1 MERNRATAIVGV
13 LSSRGEVLPRY
24 ELGSPSMINA
34 PQLER
39 DLLRF
44 ICDKLAAPEIATS
57 IDRDTRLFEDRVVD
71 SLKILELIAF
81 VQSAIGRKIP
91 DSQIVLANFR
101 SVATIS
107 RVFTG
112 VESIMERRPSS
123 RRAALCAQ
131 NTNSAVDQLLA
142 RRELELT
149 SEGALRMHGAVAALG
164 DVFDNTVR
172 DLANEVGATELHFP
186 DEISLSVLDR
196 AGFLSAFPQKL
207 IHTEEA
213 ARSPAVCYHHYPTLA
228 GSVVD
233 GGSIVT
239 ALGRSYRNEFD
250 LNSTQPAERL
260 REFTMREIITVGDD
274 ELVETVRRSLM
285 ERVELWIKALGLD
298 GFIETATDPFF
309 TDESRGRRL
318 MQQMLPLKYELRL
331 RVDRVGRTIAAA
343 SFNNHHDHFGE
354 AFGIRLRSGET
365 ASSGCVAFGWERW
378 VIAFVNQHGPDERNW
393 PVSVRNDVAASA

>member
-1 MERNRATAIVGV
+1 MISA
-13 LSSRGEVLPRY
+13 PR
-24 ELGSPSMINA
+24 
-34 PQLER
+34 LEE

-44 ICDKLAAPEIATS
+44 VCEKLAAPEMAKAIT
-57 IDRDTRLFEDRVVD
+57 RDTRLFEDRVVD

-81 VQSAIGRKIP
+81 VQSAIDRKIP

-101 SVATIS
+101 SIATIA

-112 VESIMERRPSS
+112 VESIAERRPP
-123 RRAALCAQ
+123 RRAARPAQ
-131 NTNSAVDQLLA
+131 STSTAVDQLLA

-149 SEGALRMHGAVAALG
+149 DDGALRIHGAVAALR
-164 DVFDNTVR
+164 DVFDNTVCQW
-172 DLANEVGATELHFP
+172 ANELGATEIHFP
-186 DEISLSVLDR
+186 DEISLSVLHR
-196 AGFLSAFPQKL
+196 AGFVSAFPQKL
-207 IHTEEA
+207 VRTDDA

-228 GSVVD
+228 GCVVGRT
-233 GGSIVT
+233 GGIVT
-239 ALGRSYRNEFD
+239 AIGRCYRNEFD
-250 LNSTQPAERL
+250 QNSTQPAERL
-260 REFTMREIITVGDD
+260 REFTMREIIIVGDH
-274 ELVETVRRSLM
+274 ELVEKVRRNLM
-285 ERVELWIKALGLD
+285 ERVEAWVKDLGLE

-354 AFGIRLRSGET
+354 AFGIRLPSGAS